1 MIARRRPPGRGP
13 APGRPPGW
21 RPDASM
27 SLLADL
33 FAGRLLDPGYAEAA
47 ARRAAAGAPARGPSR
62 LRGTGVLAVL
72 VLAGVLVAAAG
83 AEVRRSEPVA
93 AEQRSRLI
101 GQIRTRTAESDALE
115 RRVQRLRADTERLRA
130 AALARSNEGEQARR
144 ELAAEAAAVAAAPAA
159 GPGLVVT
166 LDDAPHEAGDAR
178 AGARVDEGRVYDQDL
193 QVLVNGLW
201 AAGATAIA
209 INGLRLTPTT
219 AVRTAGEA
227 ILVDYRPLTA
237 PYAVTA
243 LGDPDRL
250 SDAFSGSAADRRL
263 GLLKERFGMR
273 YDRRRTGEARLP
285 AAGSPR
291 LRHARPARTG
301 PPPDGP
307 PAQEGRRR

>member
-1 MIARRRPPGRGP
+1 MARRRPPEPGP
-13 APGRPPGW
+13 APDRPPGW

-47 ARRAAAGAPARGPSR
+47 ARRAAAGTPARPSR

-72 VLAGVLVAAAG
+72 VLAGILVAAAG

-101 GQIRTRTAESDALE
+101 GEIRTRTTESDALE
-115 RRVQRLRADTERLRA
+115 RRVQDLRADTERLRA

-166 LDDAPHEAGDAR
+166 LDDAPREPGDDAR
-178 AGARVDEGRVYDQDL
+178 AGARADEGRVYDQDL

-227 ILVDYRPLTA
+227 ILVDYRPLTS
-237 PYAVTA
+237 PYTVTA

-250 SDAFSGSAADRRL
+250 ADAFSGSAADRRL
-263 GLLKERFGMR
+263 GALKDRFGMR

-291 LRHARPARTG
+291 LRHARPARTA

-307 PAQEGRRR
+307 PAQQGRRR

>member
-1 MIARRRPPGRGP
+1 MIARRRPPERGP

-101 GQIRTRTAESDALE
+101 EQIRTRTAESDALE
-115 RRVQRLRADTERLRA
+115 RRVQSLRADTERLRA

-166 LDDAPHEAGDAR
+166 LDDAPREPGDAAR
-178 AGARVDEGRVYDQDL
+178 ARVDEGRVYDQDL

-237 PYAVTA
+237 PYTVTA
-243 LGDPDRL
+243 LGEPDRL

-263 GLLKERFGMR
+263 AVLKERFGMR
-273 YDRRRTGEARLP
+273 YDRRRTGGARLP

-291 LRHARPARTG
+291 LRHARPARSE

-307 PAQEGRRR
+307 PAQQGRRR